1 MEGEK
6 LRAHANNPILRIE
19 IVVESLGIMPGVHPD
34 LVTTGNA
41 TGSIS

>member
-6 LRAHANNPILRIE
+6 LRAHANNPILHIE
-19 IVVESLGIMPGVHPD
+19 IIVESSGIMPGVHPD

-41 TGSIS
+41 IGNVS